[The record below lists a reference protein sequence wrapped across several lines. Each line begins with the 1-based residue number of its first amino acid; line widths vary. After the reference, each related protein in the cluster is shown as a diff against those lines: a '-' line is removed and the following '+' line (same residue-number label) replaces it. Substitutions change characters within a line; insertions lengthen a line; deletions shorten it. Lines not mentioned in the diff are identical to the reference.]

1 MLQSWS
7 HLLFLHWTV
16 PVEALRRRLP
26 ASLEVEAF
34 EGRAY
39 VGLVPFTIHGV
50 RPPRLPGLPGLK
62 RFHEVNLR
70 TYVRPP
76 GGEPGVFFFSL
87 DAASRLAVLG
97 ARAWYRLPYHFARI
111 EMRAEGGGGGAPGWR
126 YRSRRLWP
134 APIPATCA
142 LHYSPRGT
150 PAPAREGTLEHFL
163 VERYVLYTNWR
174 GGLWQSRVRHAPY
187 PLQPAAWEG
196 LEESL
201 SAAAGVPG
209 PHGPLLAHYA
219 EGVSVEVF
227 GPTVVAAAAT
237 GGT

>member
-1 MLQSWS
+1 MQNDGSGRPVMVQSWS

-26 ASLEVEAF
+26 ASLEVDTF

-76 GGEPGVFFFSL
+76 GGEAGVWFFSL

-111 EMRAEGGGGGAPGWR
+111 EMRAEGGGWL
-126 YRSRRLWP
+126 YRAQRQWP
-134 APIPATCA
+134 APVPAHCSLRYA
-142 LHYSPRGT
+142 
-150 PAPAREGTLEHFL
+150 PAGEPGAAREGTLEHFL
-163 VERYVLYTNWR
+163 VERYVLYAERR
-174 GGLWQSRVRHAPY
+174 GRMWKAR
-187 PLQPAAWEG
+187 
-196 LEESL
+196 
-201 SAAAGVPG
+201 
-209 PHGPLLAHYA
+209 
-219 EGVSVEVF
+219 
-227 GPTVVAAAAT
+227 
-237 GGT
+237 